1 MPLSSSRV
9 RASFFWP
16 QFVFG
21 LLHLA
26 LSSPMIYL
34 ALGLPLLMRQ
44 HGWSG
49 LEIGLFQLAGVPAVF
64 KLLLAAPIERAPDER
79 ATPAYQARRY
89 RAWSLALG
97 AGYGAALLALAFA
110 SIHSAR
116 PVLFALLLACVLL
129 ATWADVPVS
138 ALQIRVLPPAE
149 RARAGGMRSAAMFG
163 AAVLGGGVM
172 LVLSQRLGW
181 SAPFYGMAGLLALAL
196 ALLPTLRMDGAGE
209 DDGGARPSA
218 ETGVQASPA
227 TWPALLRGFLAQP
240 GAWRWLALLSGC
252 FPLVGAAW
260 VYLKPMLLGQ
270 GFAAE
275 QVAWIV
281 GVGGGAL
288 GAAASLLTGL
298 LAPAARLPALLP
310 RATWFGAAAL
320 AALAACLACQASA
333 AWLIAASGWLACATG
348 ISASV
353 AFGLMMERA
362 RPACQAADYG
372 LQASFFALGRL
383 ALMPLAGWLLDGA
396 GSAALVAAL
405 AVASAGMAALAGR
418 WMDALARGQD
428 HQKKERIKAL

>member
-1 MPLSSSRV
+1 
-9 RASFFWP
+9 
-16 QFVFG
+16 
-21 LLHLA
+21 
-26 LSSPMIYL
+26 MIYL

-149 RARAGGMRSAAMFG
+149 RARAGGVRSAAMFG

-196 ALLPTLRMDGAGE
+196 LPTLYMDGACDNEGE
-209 DDGGARPSA
+209 GGVRPSA

-227 TWPALLRGFLAQP
+227 AWPALLRGFLAQP

-320 AALAACLACQASA
+320 AALAACLACQAST

-418 WMDALARGQD
+418 WMDALARGLA

>member
-1 MPLSSSRV
+1 
-9 RASFFWP
+9 
-16 QFVFG
+16 
-21 LLHLA
+21 
-26 LSSPMIYL
+26 MIYL

-79 ATPAYQARRY
+79 ATPAHQARRY

-97 AGYGAALLALAFA
+97 ACYGAALLALAGV

-116 PVLFALLLACVLL
+116 AVLFALLLACVLL

-138 ALQIRVLPPAE
+138 ALQIHVLPPAE
-149 RARAGGMRSAAMFG
+149 RARAGGVRSAAMFG

-396 GSAALVAAL
+396 GSTALVAAL

-418 WMDALARGQD
+418 WIDALARGQD
-428 HQKKERIKAL
+428 RQKKERIQTL

>member
-97 AGYGAALLALAFA
+97 ACYGAALLALAGV

-116 PVLFALLLACVLL
+116 AVLFALLLACVLL

-138 ALQIRVLPPAE
+138 ALQIHVLPPAE
-149 RARAGGMRSAAMFG
+149 RARAGGVRSAAMFG

-218 ETGVQASPA
+218 EAGMGHEITRARAAYG
-227 TWPALLRGFLAQP
+227 LRQKQGCRHRPPRGLRCCAAFWRSRAP
-240 GAWRWLALLSGC
+240 GAGWRCCRGVFLLS
-252 FPLVGAAW
+252 VQ
-260 VYLKPMLLGQ
+260 LG
-270 GFAAE
+270 F
-275 QVAWIV
+275 
-281 GVGGGAL
+281 
-288 GAAASLLTGL
+288 T
-298 LAPAARLPALLP
+298 
-310 RATWFGAAAL
+310 
-320 AALAACLACQASA
+320 
-333 AWLIAASGWLACATG
+333 
-348 ISASV
+348 
-353 AFGLMMERA
+353 
-362 RPACQAADYG
+362 
-372 LQASFFALGRL
+372 
-383 ALMPLAGWLLDGA
+383 
-396 GSAALVAAL
+396 
-405 AVASAGMAALAGR
+405 
-418 WMDALARGQD
+418 
-428 HQKKERIKAL
+428 

>member
-1 MPLSSSRV
+1 
-9 RASFFWP
+9 
-16 QFVFG
+16 
-21 LLHLA
+21 
-26 LSSPMIYL
+26 MIYL

-49 LEIGLFQLAGVPAVF
+49 LEIGLFQLAGVPAAF
-64 KLLLAAPIERAPDER
+64 KLLLAAPIERASGRASERASGCER
-79 ATPAYQARRY
+79 ATPAHQARRY

-97 AGYGAALLALAFA
+97 ACYGAALLALAGV

-116 PVLFALLLACVLL
+116 AVLFALLLACVLL

-138 ALQIRVLPPAE
+138 ALQIHVLPPAE
-149 RARAGGMRSAAMFG
+149 RARAGGVRSAAMFG

-181 SAPFYGMAGLLALAL
+181 SVPFYGMAGLLALAL
-196 ALLPTLRMDGAGE
+196 APLPTLRMDGAGE

-418 WMDALARGQD
+418 WIDALARELA

>member
-1 MPLSSSRV
+1 
-9 RASFFWP
+9 
-16 QFVFG
+16 
-21 LLHLA
+21 
-26 LSSPMIYL
+26 MIYL

-149 RARAGGMRSAAMFG
+149 RARAGGVRSAAMFG

-196 ALLPTLRMDGAGE
+196 LPTLYMDGACDNEGE
-209 DDGGARPSA
+209 GGVRPSA

-227 TWPALLRGFLAQP
+227 AWPALLRGFLAQP

-320 AALAACLACQASA
+320 AALAACLACQAST

-418 WMDALARGQD
+418 WMDALARGLV
-428 HQKKERIKAL
+428 HQKKERIKDL

>member
-1 MPLSSSRV
+1 MRV
-9 RASFFWP
+9 QR
-16 QFVFG
+16 
-21 LLHLA
+21 LLKTRGA
-26 LSSPMIYL
+26 NRPG
-34 ALGLPLLMRQ
+34 ATRGGRPP
-44 HGWSG
+44 
-49 LEIGLFQLAGVPAVF
+49 AGAGGPAG
-64 KLLLAAPIERAPDER
+64 RAP
-79 ATPAYQARRY
+79 PPPPPRRY

-149 RARAGGMRSAAMFG
+149 RARAGGVRSAAMFG

-196 ALLPTLRMDGAGE
+196 ALLPTLRMDGAGGE

-240 GAWRWLALLSGC
+240 GAGRWLALLSGC

-288 GAAASLLTGL
+288 GAAASLLIGL

-418 WMDALARGQD
+418 WMDALARGLV
-428 HQKKERIKAL
+428 HRNKERIQAL

>member
-1 MPLSSSRV
+1 MPLPSSRV
-9 RASFFWP
+9 RESFFWP

-79 ATPAYQARRY
+79 ATPAHQARRY

-97 AGYGAALLALAFA
+97 ACYGAALLALAGV

-116 PVLFALLLACVLL
+116 AVLFALLLACVLL

-138 ALQIRVLPPAE
+138 ALQIHVLPPAE
-149 RARAGGMRSAAMFG
+149 RARAGGVRSAAMFG

-196 ALLPTLRMDGAGE
+196 LPTLYMDGACDNEGE
-209 DDGGARPSA
+209 GGVRPSA

-227 TWPALLRGFLAQP
+227 AWPALLRGFLAQP

-418 WMDALARGQD
+418 WMDALARGLA

>member
-1 MPLSSSRV
+1 
-9 RASFFWP
+9 
-16 QFVFG
+16 
-21 LLHLA
+21 
-26 LSSPMIYL
+26 MIYL

-79 ATPAYQARRY
+79 ATPAHQARRY

-97 AGYGAALLALAFA
+97 ACYGAALLALAGV

-116 PVLFALLLACVLL
+116 AVLFALLLACVLL

-138 ALQIRVLPPAE
+138 ALQIHVLPPAE
-149 RARAGGMRSAAMFG
+149 RARAGGVRSAAMFG

-196 ALLPTLRMDGAGE
+196 LPTLYMDGACDNEGE
-209 DDGGARPSA
+209 GGVRPSA

-227 TWPALLRGFLAQP
+227 AWPALLRGFLAQP

-418 WMDALARGQD
+418 WMDALARGLA

>member
-149 RARAGGMRSAAMFG
+149 RARAGGVRSAAMFG

-172 LVLSQRLGW
+172 LDLGVYVLH
-181 SAPFYGMAGLLALAL
+181 FYGMAGLLALAL

-227 TWPALLRGFLAQP
+227 AWPALLRGFLAQP

-428 HQKKERIKAL
+428 HQKKERIQAL

>member
-1 MPLSSSRV
+1 
-9 RASFFWP
+9 
-16 QFVFG
+16 
-21 LLHLA
+21 
-26 LSSPMIYL
+26 
-34 ALGLPLLMRQ
+34 
-44 HGWSG
+44 
-49 LEIGLFQLAGVPAVF
+49 
-64 KLLLAAPIERAPDER
+64 
-79 ATPAYQARRY
+79 
-89 RAWSLALG
+89 
-97 AGYGAALLALAFA
+97 
-110 SIHSAR
+110 
-116 PVLFALLLACVLL
+116 
-129 ATWADVPVS
+129 
-138 ALQIRVLPPAE
+138 
-149 RARAGGMRSAAMFG
+149 MFG

-218 ETGVQASPA
+218 ETEVQASPA

-298 LAPAARLPALLP
+298 LAPAARLPALLS

-418 WMDALARGQD
+418 WMDALARGLV
-428 HQKKERIKAL
+428 HRNKERIQAL

>member
-1 MPLSSSRV
+1 MSHRTHGAPACP
-9 RASFFWP
+9 RASAPGTPEAGGTPSPDKFAHVSIAIRPSGICARRNSRPLNLLLFLMTC
-16 QFVFG
+16 G
-21 LLHLA
+21 LLHGLTARSPQPRPAQRHPAPFPPSPAMTLPAMTSPAMPAA
-26 LSSPMIYL
+26 LRPHSPDD
-34 ALGLPLLMRQ
+34 ARLLRASLIAV
-44 HGWSG
+44 WLITIAASL
-49 LEIGLFQLAGVPAVF
+49 LECNGQ
-64 KLLLAAPIERAPDER
+64 
-79 ATPAYQARRY
+79 
-89 RAWSLALG
+89 SLAL
-97 AGYGAALLALAFA
+97 L
-110 SIHSAR
+110 R
-116 PVLFALLLACVLL
+116 
-129 ATWADVPVS
+129 
-138 ALQIRVLPPAE
+138 Q
-149 RARAGGMRSAAMFG
+149 
-163 AAVLGGGVM
+163 GGVHS
-172 LVLSQRLGW
+172 LPLAHALI
-181 SAPFYGMAGLLALAL
+181 AAGVALDAALAL
-196 ALLPTLRMDGAGE
+196 ALIWRPGRAAYALAAASVIGLTLTATALLPALRMDGAGE

-218 ETGVQASPA
+218 VTGGQASLA

-362 RPACQAADYG
+362 RPVCQAADYG

-383 ALMPLAGWLLDGA
+383 ALMPLAGWLLDSA

-418 WMDALARGQD
+418 WMDALARGLA

>member
-1 MPLSSSRV
+1 
-9 RASFFWP
+9 
-16 QFVFG
+16 
-21 LLHLA
+21 
-26 LSSPMIYL
+26 MIYL

-79 ATPAYQARRY
+79 ATPAHQARRY

-97 AGYGAALLALAFA
+97 ACYGAALLALAGV

-116 PVLFALLLACVLL
+116 AVLFALLLACVLL

-138 ALQIRVLPPAE
+138 ALQIHVLPPAE
-149 RARAGGMRSAAMFG
+149 RARAGGVRSAAMFG

-196 ALLPTLRMDGAGE
+196 LPTLYMDGACDNEGE
-209 DDGGARPSA
+209 GGVRPSA

-227 TWPALLRGFLAQP
+227 AWPALLRGFLAQP

-418 WMDALARGQD
+418 WMDALARELA

>member
-1 MPLSSSRV
+1 
-9 RASFFWP
+9 
-16 QFVFG
+16 
-21 LLHLA
+21 
-26 LSSPMIYL
+26 MIYL

-79 ATPAYQARRY
+79 ATPVHQARRY

-97 AGYGAALLALAFA
+97 ACYGAALLALAGV

-116 PVLFALLLACVLL
+116 AVLFALLLACVLL

-138 ALQIRVLPPAE
+138 ALQIHVLPPAE
-149 RARAGGMRSAAMFG
+149 RARAGGVRSAAMFG

-196 ALLPTLRMDGAGE
+196 LPTLYMDGACDNEGE
-209 DDGGARPSA
+209 GGVRPSA

-227 TWPALLRGFLAQP
+227 AWPALLRGFLAQP

-418 WMDALARGQD
+418 WMDALARGLV